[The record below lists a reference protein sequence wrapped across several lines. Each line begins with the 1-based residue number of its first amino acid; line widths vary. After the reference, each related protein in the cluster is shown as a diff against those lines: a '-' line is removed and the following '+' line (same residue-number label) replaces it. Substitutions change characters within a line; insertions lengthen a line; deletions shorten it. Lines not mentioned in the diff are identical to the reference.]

1 MTTPPGKLPDLPDRI
16 KQLGVITANLSWSW
30 NRDARA
36 LFRAIDQPLWHLSRH
51 NPIELLRRVSPERLA
66 ACASDPDFLRLYDA
80 VVQEAAR
87 EASTAATWYANS
99 YPDLVSRTV
108 AYFCAE
114 FGLHNSVPI
123 YSGGLG
129 ILAGDHCK
137 AASDLGVPLV
147 AVGLFYTKGYS
158 DQRLRLDGWQ
168 EDAEERFDVTATP
181 LERVRGPKGD
191 PCLATV
197 RLSGRP
203 VSVGAWRIMVGRVP
217 ILLLDT
223 DLEQNDP

>member
-1 MTTPPGKLPDLPDRI
+1 M
-16 KQLGVITANLSWSW
+16 QLGAISTNLSWSW

-36 LFRAIDQPLWHLSRH
+36 LFRAIDPPLWHLSRH
-51 NPIELLRRVSPERLA
+51 NPIELLRRVRPERLA
-66 ACASDPDFLRLYDA
+66 ACASDADFLRLYDA
-80 VVQEAAR
+80 VVQDAAR
-87 EASTAATWYANS
+87 AGSSTTWYAAS
-99 YPDLVSRTV
+99 YQDVAARPI

-147 AVGLFYTKGYS
+147 GVGLFYTKGYS

-168 EDAEERFDVTATP
+168 EDGEERFHVSATP
-181 LERVRGPKGD
+181 LEQVRSSKGD
-191 PCLATV
+191 PCLATIAM
-197 RLSGRP
+197 SGR
-203 VSVGAWRIMVGRVP
+203 R
-217 ILLLDT
+217 
-223 DLEQNDP
+223 